1 MTNTAVLNSMVL
13 GYPWRTATASRP
25 TRIVERDEQDL
36 DPVSLQLEASTA
48 DFPRRDFEMDVDLAT
63 NQASLL
69 SLRQRLRVLTRQH
82 QEIDHP
88 TPAVLSDA
96 ALNVLGENGRRR
108 FQEFRQYQEGWHVG
122 QGKALSARSV
132 SITNSFLTHLPELVA
147 YHPSL
152 FLTPAGNLE
161 LAWEDTNGR
170 DIEVEFGRDGIEYF
184 IEALDEE
191 DTVRLDVFPQ
201 FVEKVRSL
209 IR

>member
-1 MTNTAVLNSMVL
+1 MINAAVLNNLVF
-13 GYPWRTATASRP
+13 GYRWRTAGADRP
-25 TRIVERDEQDL
+25 TRVVERHEQDL
-36 DPVSLQLEASTA
+36 DLISLQLEATA
-48 DFPRRDFEMDVDLAT
+48 PWHDLET
-63 NQASLL
+63 EVELGSNQTSFV
-69 SLRQRLRVLTRQH
+69 SLRQRLRANSRRHQGIDEPEPGVLTD
-82 QEIDHP
+82 E
-88 TPAVLSDA
+88 

-108 FQEFRQYQEGWHVG
+108 FQEFTRYEEDWHVG
-122 QGKALSARSV
+122 QGKPLSSRSV
-132 SITNSFLTHLPELVA
+132 SITNSFLTYLPELVA

-161 LAWEDTNGR
+161 LGWEDANGN
-170 DIEVEFGRDGIEYF
+170 DIEVEFGPNGIEYY